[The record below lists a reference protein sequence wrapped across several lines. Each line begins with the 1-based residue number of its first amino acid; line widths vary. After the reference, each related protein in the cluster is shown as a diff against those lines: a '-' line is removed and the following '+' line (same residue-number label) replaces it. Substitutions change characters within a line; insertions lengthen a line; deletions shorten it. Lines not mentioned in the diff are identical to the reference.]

1 MTGHQASEVLL
12 EDDVERVVVD
22 LVGDLAAYR
31 PHAKVV
37 ILEGANQDGFD
48 VGFVRRLFPDF
59 ARHVNL
65 VSAGSKRRVR
75 DLYAVLDEAI
85 SQVGVENRFFAIVDR
100 DAESYVATEPGTR
113 EFTWSV
119 YHIENFLL
127 SAGAVRSACASLL
140 GADPFESDEAVMAAL
155 RTAASKLVGGLSME
169 RIQAEVNNDLVAAI
183 NIGGPPDGEDVATDI
198 RPSIEG
204 SVERL
209 VARADDFTSERLAT
223 RVDEIR
229 AALLTALE
237 TEAWA
242 TEFPG
247 RRILRRFVS
256 DHLPGVGYEPFR
268 NLVLDKMALSEERP
282 EGMKQVLD
290 QIAAA

>member
-1 MTGHQASEVLL
+1 M
-12 EDDVERVVVD
+12 
-22 LVGDLAAYR
+22 
-31 PHAKVV
+31 

-59 ARHVNL
+59 AQHVNL

-223 RVDEIR
+223 RVDEIKSS
-229 AALLTALE
+229 AADSAGDGSMGHGVSGTPDTA
-237 TEAWA
+237 
-242 TEFPG
+242 PV
-247 RRILRRFVS
+247 R
-256 DHLPGVGYEPFR
+256 
-268 NLVLDKMALSEERP
+268 
-282 EGMKQVLD
+282 
-290 QIAAA
+290 